1 MTTTNDLIQTNH
13 NNSFKIK
20 PYLSILF
27 GFIALALLYLSTS
40 PLTVSWLGNLHVLLY
55 NFFRL
60 PPIIAG
66 EVITLVNN
74 LINYSQYILS
84 NVLTFIIIIFSILS
98 IIFSKS
104 KVVFKVILSI
114 LFVLISSF
122 SFRSLIVETIIRQ
135 NINVFLDFLIHNTE
149 LSYPYAGQIHIYFML
164 THYQNIELVKFLI
177 TLLLVLIISM
187 NIESHFSI
195 KITSGVIIAIT
206 LGLFIFRH
214 LFISIY
220 YFLLYLFPFITNSF
234 HIIHFNN
241 LIYDLIFA
249 YLNTILEIAINLCFL
264 IIVLVHLVY
273 FAISIIKNYPKR
285 LKLLILPFIIIFG
298 LIILHKFVIVSAIQF
313 NFLLSNLINLLTY
326 INF

>member
-1 MTTTNDLIQTNH
+1 MTTTNDSIQTKQNE
-13 NNSFKIK
+13 SFKIK

-27 GFIALALLYLSTS
+27 SSIALALLYLRTS
-40 PLTVSWLGNLHVLLY
+40 PLIVSWLGDLYDLLY

-60 PPIIAG
+60 HSIIP
-66 EVITLVNN
+66 VTLVNN
-74 LINYSQYILS
+74 LIYYSQYILS

-114 LFVLISSF
+114 FFLLISSF
-122 SFRSLIVETIIRQ
+122 SFRSLIIENIIVQ
-135 NINVFLDFLIHNTE
+135 IINRFLDFLIYNTQ
-149 LSYPYAGQIHIYFML
+149 LFYSYPVQIVNYFML
-164 THYQNIELVKFLI
+164 TYFQNIELVIFLI

-187 NIESHFSI
+187 NIKSHFSI
-195 KITSGVIIAIT
+195 KITSGVIITKT
-206 LGLFIFRH
+206 LGLVIFRH

-241 LIYDLIFA
+241 LIYDLNFT
-249 YLNTILEIAINLCFL
+249 YLSIILDTFINLYFL

-273 FAISIIKNYPKR
+273 FAISIIKKYPKR

-298 LIILHKFVIVSAIQF
+298 LIILHEFVIVSAIQF
-313 NFLLSNLINLLTY
+313 NYLLSNLRILSTY